1 MLTEGPAP
9 DPKCE
14 LIISSFFT
22 LAHLLDG
29 FICTRNIMSIVLLLQ
44 MMGGWDRCR
53 VVDLYCGV
61 GGGTGG
67 WYHLIVFVFSCAFVA
82 SRSQSL
88 YLGG

>member
-1 MLTEGPAP
+1 M
-9 DPKCE
+9 
-14 LIISSFFT
+14 
-22 LAHLLDG
+22 
-29 FICTRNIMSIVLLLQ
+29 
-44 MMGGWDRCR
+44 
-53 VVDLYCGV
+53 VDLYCGV